1 MNIANYK
8 VKDTTKCE
16 CGHEFDIHE
25 INGLLPIDN
34 HGFYSNVVRTCSKI
48 YCPKCNKETILLLKQ
63 KGQTWEILG
72 IATPK
77 VVENRKKVTSL
88 EVTATKTELN
98 TQYDEKVQTTIEN
111 KTENK
116 LSNELICP
124 VCKKVCKS
132 KVGLN
137 AHMRT
142 HNK

>member
-34 HGFYSNVVRTCSKI
+34 HGFYSNIVRTCSKI

-77 VVENRKKVTSL
+77 TAEVV
-88 EVTATKTELN
+88 KTVKE
-98 TQYDEKVQTTIEN
+98 QPKQQAKMEN
-111 KTENK
+111 KTEKNTTD
-116 LSNELICP
+116 ELICP
-124 VCKKVCKS
+124 ICKKVCKN
-132 KVGLN
+132 KLGLN
-137 AHMRT
+137 AHMKT

>member
-1 MNIANYK
+1 MNIANYN

-72 IATPK
+72 IATPNEIS
-77 VVENRKKVTSL
+77 VEETTT
-88 EVTATKTELN
+88 ETELN
-98 TQYDEKVQTTIEN
+98 KQHDERVQTTIEN

-124 VCKKVCKS
+124 ICKKTCKNQL
-132 KVGLN
+132 GLN

>member
-1 MNIANYK
+1 MNIANYN

-77 VVENRKKVTSL
+77 TAEVV
-88 EVTATKTELN
+88 KTVKE
-98 TQYDEKVQTTIEN
+98 QPKQQAKIEN
-111 KTENK
+111 KTEKNTTD
-116 LSNELICP
+116 ELICP
-124 VCKKVCKS
+124 ICKKTCKNQL
-132 KVGLN
+132 GLN